1 MDIPRAANR
10 LPALRHRTLTAV
22 SILGALVVASLAIA
36 VLDRLGV
43 THAAPV
49 YLLAVVAVGM
59 RWGTIPAVAT
69 SVAAFLAYDFFF
81 VQPLYTFTISSPEEW
96 LNLLLL
102 LAVAVAIG
110 RLVAIQA
117 EHVERMAQQ
126 ALEAR
131 ALFGISRALAETR
144 TVEEAAPI
152 VLERLAA
159 AASMDRIWF
168 GLGPTPAEEKTI
180 ADTAPGE
187 PLPIPAWQVLLQRS
201 TGDEPSRW
209 VRVHVATAAVRRK
222 PDRATVHRVRVEAP
236 GEVLGSVWG
245 LRARD
250 EREPDREETSILQA
264 AADQLGQ
271 AIVRDRVAMERTNA
285 EVARR
290 SEALKTALLDSVS
303 HDLRTPLATIRAA
316 AGSMLDESVAWTPQD
331 QREAFQAIDSEAERM
346 GRLVRNLLDLSR
358 IEAGALQPELE
369 PCDVGDLLSQAIRRA
384 GAATGRHIVAE
395 LPESLPPVLA
405 DQLYLSQVLA
415 NLLENAL
422 RHGGDTI
429 RVSGSE
435 RPDGLVEI
443 RVEDDGPGVPQAALP
458 HLFEKFYQA
467 GPPGEGKR
475 RGMGIGMT
483 VVEGLT
489 RAMHGEVEAC
499 RSDLGGLRVDVRL
512 MPARVPE
519 SAAPDAA
526 GEATATA
533 SADVA
538 AQAGAEAAPRHAA
551 EAAP

>member
-1 MDIPRAANR
+1 MPSAAR
-10 LPALRHRTLTAV
+10 TALIGAT
-22 SILGALVVASLAIA
+22 ILAALAVASLAIA
-36 VLDRLGV
+36 LLARLGV

-69 SVAAFLAYDFFF
+69 SVVAFLAYDFLF
-81 VQPLYTFTISSPEEW
+81 VQPLYTFTINSPEEW

-110 RLVAIQA
+110 RLVAVQA
-117 EHVERMAQQ
+117 EHAEQVAERAREAQ
-126 ALEAR
+126 

-144 TVEEAAPI
+144 TVEEAGPV

-159 AASMDRIWF
+159 ATAMDRIWF
-168 GLGPTPAEEKTI
+168 GLGPTPADEKTI

-187 PLPIPAWQVLLQRS
+187 PLPVPAWQVVLQRS
-201 TGDEPSRW
+201 PGEEPARW
-209 VRVHVATAAVRRK
+209 VRMHVATALLRRK
-222 PDRATVHRVRVEAP
+222 ADRATVHRVRVEAS
-236 GEVLGSVWG
+236 GDVLGSVWA
-245 LRARD
+245 LRARE
-250 EREPDREETSILQA
+250 EREPDRAETRILSA

-271 AIVRDRVAMERTNA
+271 AIVRDRVDMERTSA
-285 EVARR
+285 EIARR

-331 QREAFQAIDSEAERM
+331 QREAFQAIDTEAERM

-358 IEAGALQPELE
+358 IEGGALRPELE
-369 PCDVGDLLSQAIRRA
+369 PCDLDDLVAQMARRA
-384 GAATGRHIVAE
+384 GATTTKHLVVD

-405 DQLYLSQVLA
+405 DQLYLTQVLA
-415 NLLENAL
+415 NLLENAI

-429 RVSGSE
+429 RVRASLL
-435 RPDGLVEI
+435 PDGYVDTS
-443 RVEDDGPGVPQAALP
+443 VEDNGPGVPAAALP

-489 RAMHGEVEAC
+489 RAMRGEVSAC
-499 RSDLGGLRVDVRL
+499 RSELGGLRVDVRL
-512 MPARVPE
+512 HCAVVPVEVAGSPA
-519 SAAPDAA
+519 A
-526 GEATATA
+526 
-533 SADVA
+533 
-538 AQAGAEAAPRHAA
+538 AA
-551 EAAP
+551 EAKGAAAS